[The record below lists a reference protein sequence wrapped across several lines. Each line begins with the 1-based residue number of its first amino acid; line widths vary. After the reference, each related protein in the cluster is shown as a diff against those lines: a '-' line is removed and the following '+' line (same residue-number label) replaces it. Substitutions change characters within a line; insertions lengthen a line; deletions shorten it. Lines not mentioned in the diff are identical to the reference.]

1 MYQVD
6 DEPIETIHLYVV
18 REGEKRPS
26 LIPVIIAILA
36 LSILIAIGVLTPY
49 KQPEQRASLRV
60 PAVPLFVKAYSAAIQ
75 IVPTGVKTYPA
86 TVAHGTLT
94 MRNGSIIGLTIP
106 AGFVVVSSSGVQVA
120 TDVVVYV
127 PGADA
132 AGDGMVL
139 VAAHVVTAGV
149 NVPAFAINAV
159 IGTSLFIRN
168 LRAFTGGHPGYSLKF
183 ATRRDKV
190 RAIEQARALVAAQVI
205 GLHYPCRESITTL
218 LTWRC
223 QFVTY
228 AVPSFMHVLRIQLQ
242 GNEVL
247 VAVWFIAHP
256 RRMWVK

>member
-1 MYQVD
+1 MYQVH

-26 LIPVIIAILA
+26 LIPVIIAIFA

-60 PAVPLFVKAYSAAIQ
+60 PAVPLFVKTYSAAIQ

-94 MRNGSIIGLTIP
+94 MRNGSIIGQTIP
-106 AGFVVVSSSGVQVA
+106 TGFVVVSSSGVQVA

-132 AGDGMVL
+132 AGDGMAL
-139 VAAHVVTAGV
+139 VAAHVVAAGV
-149 NVPAFAINAV
+149 NVPALAINAV

-168 LRAFTGGHPGYSLKF
+168 LRPFTGGHPGYSVKF
-183 ATRRDKV
+183 ATHQDTV
-190 RAIEQARALVAAQVI
+190 RAIDQARAAVTSQVM
-205 GLHYPCRESITTL
+205 GLHYPCRETITNTL
-218 LTWRC
+218 VWHC

-228 AVPSFMHVLRIQLQ
+228 SVPSYMHVLSAQLH

-247 VAVWFIAHP
+247 VTVWFITHP
-256 RRMWVK
+256 RRIWVK